1 MKARAVFLD
10 RDGTLVRPVHYPR
23 RPEQLQLYPDLGPAL
38 RDLQE
43 RGFLLVVITNQAGL
57 ARGYFAESDLQH
69 MHTFLRAELE
79 SLGVSLSGIYHCPHH
94 PEGIIPELATECE
107 CRKPRPGL
115 LLSAARELHIDLATS
130 WFVGDILDDVEA
142 GNVAGCR
149 TILVDLGSEAEP
161 EQVERQPAFVA
172 RTTLHALHII
182 SAVEQIRSSV
192 DLYASSAGMKHFP
205 VELFYRPPAWQRH
218 MVLVERKPGGRTL

>member
-57 ARGYFAESDLQH
+57 ARGYFAESDLQQ

-79 SLGVSLSGIYHCPHH
+79 RLGVSLSGIYHCPHH

-115 LLSAARELHIDLATS
+115 LLRAARELHIDLATS

-149 TILVDLGSEAEP
+149 TILV
-161 EQVERQPAFVA
+161 
-172 RTTLHALHII
+172 
-182 SAVEQIRSSV
+182 
-192 DLYASSAGMKHFP
+192 
-205 VELFYRPPAWQRH
+205 
-218 MVLVERKPGGRTL
+218 